1 MQKSKHQ
8 LVPALAAF
16 MGAAAGFALRR
27 WQLSA
32 AFDQNGRAAAGHISS
47 LLLALICAAVTVTLA
62 LFARRLAE
70 RSGYE
75 ETFSSG
81 APECAVSLAAAA
93 LFLVESAL
101 SLLENHAGIA
111 RLTGA
116 LGIVSGFCIAIVSI
130 QRYQGKVP
138 GLAVHAVPCLYIAF
152 RLVFAFKAWS
162 VDPVV
167 QDYCYRLFASI
178 AAMLSTYHLCGFT
191 MERGQRRLSAFW
203 CLAGVVFSA
212 VAFADAGLVSRLQFA
227 AAGLWCAANG
237 WQLLE
242 N

>member
-8 LVPALAAF
+8 LVPALIAF
-16 MGAAAGFALRR
+16 VGAAAGFALRR
-27 WQLSA
+27 WQLAA
-32 AFDQNGRAAAGHISS
+32 AFDQNGRAAPGHLSS
-47 LLLALICAAVTVTLA
+47 LLLALVCAAVTLA
-62 LFARRLAE
+62 LVFFAHRLAE

-81 APECAVSLAAAA
+81 APEFAVSLAAAA
-93 LFLVESAL
+93 LFLVEGGL
-101 SLLENHAGIA
+101 SLLEKDAGIV

-116 LGIVSGFCIAIVSI
+116 LGVISGFCIAIISI
-130 QRYQGKVP
+130 QRYQGRVP
-138 GLAVHAVPCLYIAF
+138 SLAVHAVPCLYIAF
-152 RLVFAFKAWS
+152 RLVFSFKAWS

-178 AAMLSTYHLCGFT
+178 AAMLATYHLCGFT

-203 CLAGVVFSA
+203 CLAGVVFSS
-212 VAFADAGLVSRLQFA
+212 VAFADAGLVPRLQFA
-227 AAGLWCAANG
+227 AAGLWCASNG

-242 N
+242 D